1 MLFDF
6 GPCQLPSQFAYETH
20 APILELSERLA
31 PRRFRPRQELPG
43 ADEYRKSGDSDG
55 YGPDIHRAETE
66 RVGERAGD
74 DRADSCAD
82 LVGHAI
88 GRHSPTARLRVGE
101 VHGERG
107 RS

>member
-1 MLFDF
+1 MGRLNRWKSSESALRRSVRLL
-6 GPCQLPSQFAYETH
+6 G
-20 APILELSERLA
+20 LSRRLA
-31 PRRFRPRQELPG
+31 PGRIWPRQELPG
-43 ADEYRKSGDSDG
+43 ADEYRKPNDSDG
-55 YGPDIHRAETE
+55 NGPGIHRPESE

-82 LVGHAI
+82 LIRHAV

-101 VHGERG
+101 VHCERG